1 MPNTST
7 IAFALIVGYIV
18 FIVVRGELPVYLG
31 VIGFGPDKN
40 NTCASGTPMS
50 TQSTSAPVNVSN
62 PTTINILQNS
72 GSPIVSQSPVIT
84 NTTINSTSNPGQPS
98 VTTGVTYDPV
108 IGECDYLNADG
119 SCGSSAPPS
128 SGVQPPDT
136 GSPFGGSGAY
146 PPPDS
151 SAPIDPYFGDGF

>member
-40 NTCASGTPMS
+40 NTCANTTTTSTNSVSG
-50 TQSTSAPVNVSN
+50 PVNVSN

-72 GSPIVSQSPVIT
+72 GTPLQSNSPVI
-84 NTTINSTSNPGQPS
+84 
-98 VTTGVTYDPV
+98 VKTGV
-108 IGECDYLNADG
+108 N
-119 SCGSSAPPS
+119 APPLIPTES
-128 SGVQPPDT
+128 SNTNVNFDLGTCDALDANGNCVLPYQ
-136 GSPFGGSGAY
+136 GSQSGGLGGSE
-146 PPPDS
+146 PPS
-151 SAPIDPYFGDGF
+151 LAPLQGYGPGGDTSGGDLGDGF

>member
-40 NTCASGTPMS
+40 NTCASGTPTS

-72 GSPIVSQSPVIT
+72 GTPVQSNSPVIV
-84 NTTINSTSNPGQPS
+84 NTGINAPPLIPTSNTNVNYNLG
-98 VTTGVTYDPV
+98 T
-108 IGECDYLNADG
+108 CDALDANG
-119 SCGSSAPPS
+119 NCVSA
-128 SGVQPPDT
+128 
-136 GSPFGGSGAY
+136 GSGGGNE
-146 PPPDS
+146 PPPL
-151 SAPIDPYFGDGF
+151 APLQGYGPGGGDTSGGNTGGDLGDGF

>member
-40 NTCASGTPMS
+40 NTCASGTPS
-50 TQSTSAPVNVSN
+50 TIQSTSGPVNVSN

-72 GSPIVSQSPVIT
+72 GTPLQSSPVIV
-84 NTTINSTSNPGQPS
+84 NTGINAPPLIPTSNTNVNYNLG
-98 VTTGVTYDPV
+98 T
-108 IGECDYLNADG
+108 CDALDANG
-119 SCGSSAPPS
+119 NCVS
-128 SGVQPPDT
+128 
-136 GSPFGGSGAY
+136 GGSE
-146 PPPDS
+146 PPPL
-151 SAPIDPYFGDGF
+151 APLQGYGPGGGDTSGGNTGGDLGDGF